1 MNAATSTS
9 KPTSNPRFVA
19 AREALHERR
28 REEASRAFDLM
39 VDFLKLRHGEVT
51 GKEMAHLFRSWGM
64 VYPGR
69 EYPLAREKAGVPLR
83 KAIQRGRPRGHD
95 SALATA
101 WRELVL
107 TTPEVRRP
115 RMVEP
120 TSKNA
125 KALVAQHEAPVVQRE
140 APGRPV
146 ILGADAKVGADLALV
161 PTRDLIAELER
172 RREEAKAILDLL
184 GK

>member
-107 TTPEVRRP
+107 TTPEVKRP
-115 RMVEP
+115 RMIEP

-125 KALVAQHEAPVVQRE
+125 KALVAQHE